1 MIETIHKKEVTTEET
16 DKKQNLVFK
25 MPKNIKQI
33 GKTGYNPEIYIED
46 YAESYLRRLSECDYT
61 ECRVAVLVGEVVQL
75 EKNRIVFVQGAVEAE
90 GAVQENELHFTQAI
104 WDTVYEQMKT
114 YFPNREVVGWFLGG
128 PGFLLEAEEMLLR
141 THLDQFAGK
150 DRVFYKVDSVEKE
163 AKFYLYE
170 HSCLSLRSGFYIYY
184 EKNEEM
190 QNYMLSRKV
199 THGTEFGFEEPTVKE
214 LRQVLQKKQ
223 QEQQEAF
230 AEPLRKKYGKQSA
243 IKQKVVPRKQ
253 KELSEQEMEEIKNQ
267 EEIKHP
273 EPSDF
278 QAASTGQNVSGVTRL
293 FYIAGTLAAFT
304 ILIIGMAVLQNL
316 EPQES
321 MQNTL
326 NPQNAEQMFSP
337 TPEFV
342 PQITKAQIQEEESK
356 DIFSYLESQGVVLNQ
371 TVTETPTVSEAQV
384 PKEDSIPTEAPT
396 VTPTFVP
403 GESEE
408 VLSESGINSE
418 TYISYT
424 VQPGDTL
431 AGICYKQYGNTSR
444 MQEIQTINQI
454 ANENKIYSGQVLL
467 LPE

>member
-1 MIETIHKKEVTTEET
+1 MIETIHEKEVTTEET
-16 DKKQNLVFK
+16 AKKQNLVFK

-61 ECRVAVLVGEVVQL
+61 ECRAAILVGEVVQL
-75 EKNRIVFVQGAVEAE
+75 EKNRVVFVQGAVEAE
-90 GAVQENELHFTQAI
+90 GAVLENELHFTQAV

-114 YFPNREVVGWFLGG
+114 YFPNREVIGWFLGG

-150 DRVFYKVDSVEKE
+150 DRIFYKVDSVEKE

-170 HSCLSLRSGFYIYY
+170 HSCLCARSGFYIYY

-190 QNYMLSRKV
+190 QNYMLSRKA
-199 THGTEFGFEEPTVKE
+199 TRGTELGFEEPTVKE

-223 QEQQEAF
+223 QEQQEAS
-230 AEPLRKKYGKQSA
+230 AESLRKRNGKQSVL
-243 IKQKVVPRKQ
+243 KQKIAPKMQEEFPVQGK
-253 KELSEQEMEEIKNQ
+253 KEAEKQ
-267 EEIKHP
+267 EEIKLQ
-273 EPSDF
+273 EKSDL
-278 QAASTGQNVSGVTRL
+278 QVASAGQNVSGVTRL

-304 ILIIGMAVLQNL
+304 IFIIGMAVLQNL

-326 NPQNAEQMFSP
+326 NTQNAGEILSP
-337 TPEFV
+337 TPEFL
-342 PQITKAQIQEEESK
+342 PQITEQQIQEEEST
-356 DIFSYLESQGVVLNQ
+356 DIFSYLESQGVILNQ
-371 TVTETPTVSEAQV
+371 TVTEVPVTSEVPTKVVEIQSTP
-384 PKEDSIPTEAPT
+384 KLT
-396 VTPTFVP
+396 VTPTSVP

-408 VLSESGINSE
+408 VLSDNAIDIES
-418 TYISYT
+418 YISYT

-431 AGICYKQYGNTSR
+431 AGICYRQYGNTIR

>member
-1 MIETIHKKEVTTEET
+1 MIETIHKKEVTAEET
-16 DKKQNLVFK
+16 AKKQNLVFK

-33 GKTGYNPEIYIED
+33 GKTGHNPEIYIED
-46 YAESYLRRLSECDYT
+46 YAETYLRRLSECDYT
-61 ECRVAVLVGEVVQL
+61 ECRAAVLVGEVVQL
-75 EKNRIVFVQGAVEAE
+75 EKNRVVFIQGAVEAE
-90 GAVQENELHFTQAI
+90 GAVQENELHFTQAV

-150 DRVFYKVDSVEKE
+150 DRIFYKVDSVEKE

-170 HSCLSLRSGFYIYY
+170 QSCLCLRSGFYIYY

-199 THGTEFGFEEPTVKE
+199 TRSTEFGFEEPTVKE

-223 QEQQEAF
+223 QEQQQTSSE
-230 AEPLRKKYGKQSA
+230 LLNKRQGKQS
-243 IKQKVVPRKQ
+243 ILKQKGIRKPQ
-253 KELSEQEMEEIKNQ
+253 DGLAVQEKEEEKQ
-267 EEIKHP
+267 EEIRQ
-273 EPSDF
+273 SNL

-304 ILIIGMAVLQNL
+304 ILMIGMAVLQSL

-326 NPQNAEQMFSP
+326 NPQNVGELLSP
-337 TPEFV
+337 TPEFL
-342 PQITKAQIQEEESK
+342 PQITEAQIQEEEST
-356 DIFSYLESQGVVLNQ
+356 DIFSYLESQGVVFNQ
-371 TVTETPTVSEAQV
+371 TVTEIPITNEAQAKPTDIVPTEKPTATPTA
-384 PKEDSIPTEAPT
+384 
-396 VTPTFVP
+396 VP
-403 GESEE
+403 GEAEE
-408 VLSESGINSE
+408 VLADNGIDTE
-418 TYISYT
+418 DYISYT

-431 AGICYKQYGNTSR
+431 AGICYRQYGSTVR

>member
-16 DKKQNLVFK
+16 TKNQNLVIK

-33 GKTGYNPEIYIED
+33 GKTGHNPEIYIED
-46 YAESYLRRLSECDYT
+46 YAESYLRRLAECDYT
-61 ECRVAVLVGEVVQL
+61 ECRAAVLIGEVVQL
-75 EKNRIVFVQGAVEAE
+75 ERNRVVFIQGAVEAE
-90 GAVQENELHFTQAI
+90 GAVQENELHFTQAV

-170 HSCLSLRSGFYIYY
+170 QSCLCLRSGFYIYY

-199 THGTEFGFEEPTVKE
+199 SQSTEFGFEEPTVKE
-214 LRQVLQKKQ
+214 LRQILQKKQ
-223 QEQQEAF
+223 QEQQE
-230 AEPLRKKYGKQSA
+230 ETKQ
-243 IKQKVVPRKQ
+243 
-253 KELSEQEMEEIKNQ
+253 
-267 EEIKHP
+267 P
-273 EPSDF
+273 EKSDF
-278 QAASTGQNVSGVTRL
+278 QAASAGQNVNGVTRL

-316 EPQES
+316 EPWES

-326 NPQNAEQMFSP
+326 NPQNAEKILSP

-342 PQITKAQIQEEESK
+342 PQITNAQIQEEEST

-371 TVTETPTVSEAQV
+371 TITEIPAVSEAQQS
-384 PKEDSIPTEAPT
+384 KEDVVPTDKAM
-396 VTPTFVP
+396 VTPTSVP

-408 VLSESGINSE
+408 VLSDNGIYTE
-418 TYISYT
+418 DYISYT

-431 AGICYKQYGNTSR
+431 AGICYRQYGSTVR

>member
-1 MIETIHKKEVTTEET
+1 MIETIHKKEVTAEET
-16 DKKQNLVFK
+16 AKKQNLVFK

-33 GKTGYNPEIYIED
+33 GKTGHNPEIYIED

-61 ECRVAVLVGEVVQL
+61 ECRAAVLVGEVVQL
-75 EKNRIVFVQGAVEAE
+75 EKNRVVFVQGAVEAE
-90 GAVQENELHFTQAI
+90 GAVQENELHFTQAV

-150 DRVFYKVDSVEKE
+150 DRIFYKVDSVEKE
-163 AKFYLYE
+163 ARFYLYE
-170 HSCLSLRSGFYIYY
+170 RSCLCSRSGFYIYY

-190 QNYMLSRKV
+190 QNYMLSRKM
-199 THGTEFGFEEPTVKE
+199 THSTEFGFEEPTVKE
-214 LRQVLQKKQ
+214 LRQILQKKQ
-223 QEQQEAF
+223 QEQQEAS
-230 AEPLRKKYGKQSA
+230 AELVHKRSGKQSVL
-243 IKQKVVPRKQ
+243 KQKGMGKIQEDLSVQEREEAEKQ
-253 KELSEQEMEEIKNQ
+253 EK
-267 EEIKHP
+267 
-273 EPSDF
+273 SDL
-278 QAASTGQNVSGVTRL
+278 QVASAGQNVSGVTRL

-326 NPQNAEQMFSP
+326 NPQNVGELLSP
-337 TPEFV
+337 TPEFL
-342 PQITKAQIQEEESK
+342 PQITKTQTQMQEEESK
-356 DIFSYLESQGVVLNQ
+356 DIFSYLESQGVILNQ
-371 TVTETPTVSEAQV
+371 TVTEVPVASEVPTKAADIE
-384 PKEDSIPTEAPT
+384 PTTKPT
-396 VTPTFVP
+396 VTPTSVP

-408 VLSESGINSE
+408 VLSDNSIYAES
-418 TYISYT
+418 YISYT

-431 AGICYKQYGNTSR
+431 AGICYRQYGNTVR
-444 MQEIQTINQI
+444 MQEVQTINQI

>member
-1 MIETIHKKEVTTEET
+1 MIETIHKKEVTVEET
-16 DKKQNLVFK
+16 AKKQNLVFK

-61 ECRVAVLVGEVVQL
+61 ECRAAILVGEVIQL
-75 EKNRIVFVQGAVEAE
+75 EKNRVVFVQGAVEAE
-90 GAVQENELHFTQAI
+90 GAVQENELHFTQSV

-150 DRVFYKVDSVEKE
+150 DRIFYKVDSVEKE

-170 HSCLSLRSGFYIYY
+170 HACLCARSGFYIYY

-199 THGTEFGFEEPTVKE
+199 TRSTEFGFEEPTVKE

-223 QEQQEAF
+223 QEQQEA
-230 AEPLRKKYGKQSA
+230 ATESLRKRSG
-243 IKQKVVPRKQ
+243 KQKVYKQKGISKMQ
-253 KELSEQEMEEIKNQ
+253 KELPVQEKKEAENNEEIKLQ
-267 EEIKHP
+267 EEA
-273 EPSDF
+273 DL
-278 QAASTGQNVSGVTRL
+278 QVASAGQNLSGVTRL

-304 ILIIGMAVLQNL
+304 ILMIGTAILQNL
-316 EPQES
+316 EPQQS

-326 NPQNAEQMFSP
+326 NTHNAGNMFSP
-337 TPEFV
+337 TPEFL
-342 PQITKAQIQEEESK
+342 PQITEKQMQEEESV
-356 DIFSYLESQGVVLNQ
+356 DIFSYLESQGVILNQ
-371 TVTETPTVSEAQV
+371 TVTEVPVATEVPTKSADIQSTPKQ
-384 PKEDSIPTEAPT
+384 T
-396 VTPTFVP
+396 VTPTSVP

-408 VLSESGINSE
+408 VLSDHGIAIES
-418 TYISYT
+418 YISYT

-431 AGICYKQYGNTSR
+431 AGICYRQYGSTIR